1 MQMQIFLIMQ
11 RAITLIFLYV
21 EFNLSYYCDS
31 NLLIIFGRVGVQ
43 ALANPC
49 AAHQV

>member
-1 MQMQIFLIMQ
+1 MQ

-21 EFNLSYYCDS
+21 EFNLSYCDS